1 MITTHSTHGHAAV
14 YLIFFLLSLTL
25 LTTHARPRLLPRVP
39 REALADRLAS
49 DQTLYTLHKEQ
60 RINNSQLS
68 FLTLT
73 LHALVQSLNLFHCAA
88 KFVVIICVEVSGLP
102 SDRVIT
108 EHLGLA

>member
-1 MITTHSTHGHAAV
+1 MANGHAAV

-39 REALADRLAS
+39 REAIADRLAS
-49 DQTLYTLHKEQ
+49 AQTLYTLHKEQ

-68 FLTLT
+68 FLT